1 MTKRFVFLYE
11 EILIKIMSN
20 IVQVKVFP
28 ILHTV
33 LVDIEFFGRE
43 TMDWNTLLFIEKIV
57 FGNLRKN
64 IQPSSALLSK
74 LDVQCN
80 IAKSKK
86 LWPII

>member
-43 TMDWNTLLFIEKIV
+43 TMD
-57 FGNLRKN
+57 
-64 IQPSSALLSK
+64 
-74 LDVQCN
+74 
-80 IAKSKK
+80 
-86 LWPII
+86 